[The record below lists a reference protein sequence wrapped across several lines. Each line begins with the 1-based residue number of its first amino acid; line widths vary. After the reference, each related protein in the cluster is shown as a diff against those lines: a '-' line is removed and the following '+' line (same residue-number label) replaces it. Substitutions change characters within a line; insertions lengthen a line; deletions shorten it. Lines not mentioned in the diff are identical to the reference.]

1 MAEAHAAVAFSFSIT
16 HEGWD
21 VNFDREVLNLVWKS
35 GVRSWKKRLFKFLN
49 NLRSGIYPASLQSLW
64 FTVAIVIAVH
74 FTGYKVPYD
83 LVGKTAPYLSGS
95 WILAHLAGCFVVGL
109 LLWLVVIYAIRYT
122 LKLLLIYK
130 GWMYESREKGTAVS
144 KSTRIWTSLVK
155 LLLGWHKPMLYSF
168 QGSLPRLP
176 LPSVEDT
183 MKRYLRSVRPL
194 LDDANYARM
203 ETLANEFQNG
213 IGVKLQRYLI
223 LKSWWATNYVSD
235 WWEEYVYL
243 RGRSPI
249 MVNSNFYGVDAIL
262 MYPST
267 VQVARAAT
275 VVHSCLQYRRLIE
288 RQELEP
294 ILIQG
299 LVPLC
304 SWQYERVFN
313 TTRVPGRETDKLV
326 HYEDSKHIVV
336 YHKGKYFKV
345 LIYHNNRILQPCEIE
360 VQMQQILDDK
370 SEPANG
376 EVKLAALTAGER
388 TAWAEAREEYFA
400 KGVNKASLDLIEKSA
415 FVLVLDDEPYIYDPA
430 NPEKLDQ
437 YGRILLHGNGYNRW
451 FDKSF
456 TLCVGSNGRIGFNAE
471 HSWAD
476 AAVMSHLWEYM
487 LSQEIVDRAAD
498 APIMGTLWEYVIAND
513 MQMGYLEDGH
523 TKGVP
528 EFTPPAPTRLKWD
541 LTPNCIAAI
550 EDSYKVAQTL
560 LNDVELRIY
569 EHNAYGKGFV
579 KKNSMSPDA
588 YIQMA
593 LQLAYYRDSNKFN
606 LTYEASMT
614 RLFREGRTE
623 TVRPCTIE
631 STEWVKAMENKEAT
645 VDHKYKLLIAAAKQ
659 HQKGYQ
665 DAMCGKGIDR
675 HLFCLYVVSK
685 YLEVDSPF
693 LKEVLSEPWKL
704 STSQTPHGQTS
715 LIDMKKHPNCI
726 SAGGGFGPVADD
738 GYGVSYVIAGENRI
752 FFHISCKLSSPK
764 TNAARFAKQIERA
777 LTDLKALFL
786 EKNKQQAPKNG
797 AL

>member
-1 MAEAHAAVAFSFSIT
+1 MAEAHSAVAFSFSIT

-21 VNFDREVLNLVWKS
+21 VNFDREVLHLVWQS
-35 GVRSWKKRLFKFLN
+35 GIRSWKKRFFRFVN
-49 NLRSGIYPASLQSLW
+49 NLRSGVYPASLESLW
-64 FTVAIVIAVH
+64 FTIALVTAIH
-74 FTGYKVPYD
+74 FAGYKVPYD
-83 LVGKTAPYLSGS
+83 LVGKAAPYLSGS
-95 WILAHLAGCFVVGL
+95 SILAHLAGSFIVGL
-109 LLWLVVIYAIRYT
+109 FLWLIVIYIMRYT
-122 LKLLLIYK
+122 LKLLLMYK
-130 GWMYESREKGTAVS
+130 GWMYESREKRSNASRVT
-144 KSTRIWTSLVK
+144 KLWTTLVK
-155 LLLGWHKPMLYSF
+155 LFFGWHKPMLYSF

-176 LPSVEDT
+176 LPLVENT

-194 LDDANYARM
+194 LDDKNYSRM
-203 ETLANEFQNG
+203 ETLANEFQRG

-249 MVNSNFYGVDAIL
+249 MVNSNFYGIDAIL
-262 MYPST
+262 MYPT
-267 VQVARAAT
+267 HVQVARAAS
-275 VVHSCLQYRRLIE
+275 VIYSCLQYRRLIE

-304 SWQYERVFN
+304 SWQYERLFN
-313 TTRVPGRETDKLV
+313 TTRVPGLETDKIV
-326 HYEDSKHIVV
+326 HYQDSKHIVV

-345 LIYHNNRILQPCEIE
+345 LIYHKSRILQACEIE
-360 VQMQQILDDK
+360 IQMQQILDDK
-370 SEPANG
+370 SEPSEG
-376 EVKLAALTAGER
+376 EEKLAALTAGER
-388 TAWAEAREEYFA
+388 TAWAIAREEFFS
-400 KGVNKASLDLIEKSA
+400 KGVNKASLDLIEKAA
-415 FVLVLDDEPYIYDPA
+415 FVVALDDVPYVYDPED
-430 NPEKLDQ
+430 PDKLDQ
-437 YGRILLHGNGYNRW
+437 YGRILLHGKGYDRW

-456 TLCVGSNGRIGFNAE
+456 TLCIGNNGRTGFNAE

-476 AAVMSHLWEYM
+476 A
-487 LSQEIVDRAAD
+487 
-498 APIMGTLWEYVIAND
+498 PIMGSLWEYVIAND
-513 MQMGYLEDGH
+513 VEMGYKEDGYN
-523 TKGVP
+523 KGVP
-528 EFTPPAPTRLKWD
+528 EFTPPPPVRLQWD
-541 LTPNCIAAI
+541 LNPKCIAAI
-550 EDSYKVAQTL
+550 EESNQVAQNL

-569 EHNAYGKGFV
+569 VHDAYGKGFMKV
-579 KKNSMSPDA
+579 NSMSPDA

-593 LQLAYYRDSNKFN
+593 LQLAYFRDSGKFN

-631 STEWVKAMENKEAT
+631 STNWVKAMESKNTT
-645 VDHKYKLLIAAAKQ
+645 VETRYDLLMAAAKQ

-715 LIDMKKHPNCI
+715 LINLKKHPNCI

-738 GYGVSYVIAGENRI
+738 GYGVSYIIAGENLI
-752 FFHISCKLSSPK
+752 FFHISCKRNSPE

-777 LTDLKALFL
+777 LADMKNLFL
-786 EKNKQQAPKNG
+786 ERKKLQTQKNG
-797 AL
+797 ST

>member
-1 MAEAHAAVAFSFSIT
+1 MAEAHSAVAFSFSIT

-21 VNFDREVLNLVWKS
+21 VNFDREVLHLVWQS
-35 GVRSWKKRLFKFLN
+35 GIRSWKKRFFRFVN
-49 NLRSGIYPASLQSLW
+49 NLRSGVYPASLESLW
-64 FTVAIVIAVH
+64 FTIALVTAIH
-74 FTGYKVPYD
+74 FAGYKVPYD
-83 LVGKTAPYLSGS
+83 LVGKAAPYLSGS
-95 WILAHLAGCFVVGL
+95 SILAHLAGSFIVGL
-109 LLWLVVIYAIRYT
+109 FLWLIVIYIMRYT
-122 LKLLLIYK
+122 LKLLLMYK
-130 GWMYESREKGTAVS
+130 GWMYESREKRSNASRVT
-144 KSTRIWTSLVK
+144 KLWSTLVK
-155 LLLGWHKPMLYSF
+155 LFFGWHKPMLYSF

-176 LPSVEDT
+176 LPLVENT

-194 LDDANYARM
+194 LDDKNYSRM
-203 ETLANEFQNG
+203 ETLANEFQRG

-249 MVNSNFYGVDAIL
+249 MVNSNFYGIDAIL
-262 MYPST
+262 MYPT
-267 VQVARAAT
+267 HVQVARAAS
-275 VVHSCLQYRRLIE
+275 VIYSCLQYRRLIE

-304 SWQYERVFN
+304 SWQYERLFN
-313 TTRVPGRETDKLV
+313 TTRVPGLETDKIV
-326 HYEDSKHIVV
+326 HYQDSKHIVV

-345 LIYHNNRILQPCEIE
+345 LIYHKSRILQACEIE
-360 VQMQQILDDK
+360 IQMQQILDDK
-370 SEPANG
+370 SEPSEG
-376 EVKLAALTAGER
+376 EEKLAALTAGER
-388 TAWAEAREEYFA
+388 TAWAIAREEFFS
-400 KGVNKASLDLIEKSA
+400 KGVNKASLDLIEKAA
-415 FVLVLDDEPYIYDPA
+415 FVVALDDVPYVYDPED
-430 NPEKLDQ
+430 PDKLDQ
-437 YGRILLHGNGYNRW
+437 YGRILLHGKGYDRW

-456 TLCVGSNGRIGFNAE
+456 TLCIGNNGRTGFNAE

-476 AAVMSHLWEYM
+476 AAVMSHM
-487 LSQEIVDRAAD
+487 
-498 APIMGTLWEYVIAND
+498 WEYVISQEITNRE
-513 MQMGYLEDGH
+513 YKEDGYN
-523 TKGVP
+523 KGVP
-528 EFTPPAPTRLKWD
+528 EFTPPPPVRLQWD
-541 LTPNCIAAI
+541 LNPKCIAAI
-550 EDSYKVAQTL
+550 EESNQVAQNL

-569 EHNAYGKGFV
+569 VHDAYGKGFMKV
-579 KKNSMSPDA
+579 NSMSPDA

-593 LQLAYYRDSNKFN
+593 LQLAYFRDSGKFN

-631 STEWVKAMENKEAT
+631 STNWVKAMESKNTT
-645 VDHKYKLLIAAAKQ
+645 VETKYDLLMAAAKQ

-715 LIDMKKHPNCI
+715 LINLKKHPNCI

-738 GYGVSYVIAGENRI
+738 GYGVSYIIAGENLI
-752 FFHISCKLSSPK
+752 FFHISCKRNSPE
-764 TNAARFAKQIERA
+764 TNAARFAKQIEKA
-777 LTDLKALFL
+777 LADMKNLFL
-786 EKNKQQAPKNG
+786 ERKKLQTQKNG
-797 AL
+797 ST

>member
-21 VNFDREVLNLVWKS
+21 VNFDKEVLHLVWQS

-49 NLRSGIYPASLQSLW
+49 NLKSGVYPASLQSLW
-64 FTVAIVIAVH
+64 FTVILVTTIH
-74 FTGYKVPYD
+74 FLGYRVPYD
-83 LVGKTAPYLSGS
+83 LVGKTVPYLSGS
-95 WILAHLAGCFVVGL
+95 SILTHLAGSFAVGL
-109 LLWLVVIYAIRYT
+109 LLWLVMIYVMRYT
-122 LKLLLIYK
+122 LKLLLMYK
-130 GWMYESREKGTAVS
+130 GWMYESREKGTKLS
-144 KSTRIWTSLVK
+144 NFTRAWTSLVK
-155 LLLGWHKPMLYSF
+155 LFISWHKPMLYSF

-194 LDDANYARM
+194 LDDENYARM
-203 ETLANEFQNG
+203 ETLAKEFQKG

-249 MVNSNFYGVDAIL
+249 MVNSNFYGIDAIL
-262 MYPST
+262 MHPTS
-267 VQVARAAT
+267 VQAARAAG
-275 VVHSCLQYRRLIE
+275 VIYSCLQYRRLIE

-304 SWQYERVFN
+304 SWQYERLFN
-313 TTRVPGRETDKLV
+313 TTRLPGRETDKLV
-326 HYEDSKHIVV
+326 HYQDSKHIVV
-336 YHKGKYFKV
+336 YHKGRYFKV
-345 LIYHNNRILQPCEIE
+345 PIYHKNRILQACEIE
-360 VQMQQILDDK
+360 IQMQQILDDQ
-370 SEPANG
+370 SEPLVG
-376 EVKLAALTAGER
+376 EEKLAALTAGER
-388 TAWAEAREEYFA
+388 TTWAQAREEYFG
-400 KGVNKASLDLIEKSA
+400 KGVNKMSLDLIEKAA
-415 FVLVLDDEPYIYDPA
+415 FVVVLDDVPYIYDPA
-430 NPEKLDQ
+430 NPDKLDQ
-437 YGRILLHGNGYNRW
+437 YGRILLHGKGYDRW

-456 TLCVGSNGRIGFNAE
+456 TLCIGTNGRTGFNAE

-476 AAVMSHLWEYM
+476 A
-487 LSQEIVDRAAD
+487 
-498 APIMGTLWEYVIAND
+498 PIMGALWEYVIGNEVN
-513 MQMGYLEDGH
+513 MGYTEDGH
-523 TKGVP
+523 NKGKP
-528 EFTPPAPTRLKWD
+528 EFIPPSPTRLQWD
-541 LTPNCIAAI
+541 LTPNCINVI
-550 EDSYKVAQTL
+550 EESCQVAQNL
-560 LNDVELRIY
+560 LSDVELRIY
-569 EHNAYGKGFV
+569 VHDAYGKGFMKV
-579 KKNSMSPDA
+579 NSMSPDA

-593 LQLAYYRDSNKFN
+593 LQLAYFRDSNKFN

-631 STEWVKAMENKEAT
+631 STEWVKTMHDEDAT
-645 VDHKYKLLIAAAKQ
+645 VEQKYKLLMAAAKQ

-665 DAMCGKGIDR
+665 DAMSGKGIDR

-715 LIDMKKHPNCI
+715 LIDLKKNPNCI

-738 GYGVSYVIAGENRI
+738 GYGVSYIIAGENLI
-752 FFHISCKLSSPK
+752 FFHISCKLSSPQ

-777 LTDLKALFL
+777 LADIKNLFIERQKL
-786 EKNKQQAPKNG
+786 QQAKKNG
-797 AL
+797 SV